1 MEKLRVGEYDR
12 DIGAHFS
19 HDGDEYRIEAARN
32 TVEDILHNVG
42 LKLVPNPAGCP
53 THFITT
59 RPVWCVGY
67 VTECGDEGVR
77 AVTVFAP
84 HGGEAEVHF
93 GRHPIPA
100 DEALARARRVLGE
113 TFVPTGAVVE
123 DGIIFVPA
131 PEQ

>member
-19 HDGDEYRIEAARN
+19 HDGDEYRIEASRG
-32 TVEDILHNVG
+32 TVEDVLRNAG

-59 RPVWCVGY
+59 RPVRCVGY

-77 AVTVFAP
+77 AATIFAP
-84 HGGEAEVHF
+84 HGAKMVVHF

-100 DEALARARRVLGE
+100 DEALARARRVLGDD
-113 TFVPTGAVVE
+113 FVPSDTIVE
-123 DGIIFVPA
+123 DGIIFA